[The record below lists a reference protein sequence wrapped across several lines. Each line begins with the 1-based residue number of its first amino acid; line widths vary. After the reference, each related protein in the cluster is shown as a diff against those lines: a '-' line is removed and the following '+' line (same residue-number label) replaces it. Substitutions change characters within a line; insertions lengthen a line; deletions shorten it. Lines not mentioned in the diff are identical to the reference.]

1 MSWSRGHASGFLSP
15 VLEVGDRWRVWT
27 GGFVQCALVRHWC
40 ELPGGFAKE
49 TNGGILIDW
58 MVMCDGD
65 AYLEKWTI
73 EESVLLG

>member
-1 MSWSRGHASGFLSP
+1 MS
-15 VLEVGDRWRVWT
+15 
-27 GGFVQCALVRHWC
+27 C
-40 ELPGGFAKE
+40 PGGFAKE
-49 TNGGILIDW
+49 TNDRILIDW